1 MQLDQQDGN
10 KSTLKCTETLDRVW
24 VPDPPENVAKPQI
37 FAGNPTVNPVV
48 TDESNPLEIF
58 QYFFTDEIVNY
69 IVEQTNLFADQ
80 NIK

>member
-10 KSTLKCTETLDRVW
+10 KSTLKCTETLDGVW

-37 FAGNPTVNPVV
+37 FAGNPGVNPVV